1 MSLQQERPP
10 AYSHDPESLQL
21 PSVPQLAPPRG
32 NATQSIHLP
41 DLRSL
46 GLPES
51 TAHTSNHSYNGPTLP
66 STVDWRNSPALHH
79 NDFPRV
85 PSAAPRSSTEMDIS
99 SPRESI
105 MSVDELGNRA
115 PSVVSIEDPD
125 VRIAAEA
132 LSGLGNPDAYHA
144 AEFVRSPSNRSVT
157 LPSQSSPTS
166 HTRHASMSHI
176 QEPEPL
182 LQLLTTSHPWLGGT
196 INGSLSAYETTKS
209 YTPRFVQASATYL
222 ERNIGSPV
230 ANTVGAVGRRTGV
243 EGGLRRYLGDV
254 GRRPSDL
261 ERGDADEDRHKR
273 RRVARSPDPQ
283 DGMAMDIERG
293 PLMPLSR
300 PRTSSRDSTTESLP
314 AYDDNRSPQYEERS
328 PRPEKEDSREPS
340 QSQEHAQARRPAH
353 WSTQLIMT
361 TSGLGVAMSDT
372 SLKSLKYCLGILRR
386 ATNHL
391 GSVMR
396 ALGLVLA
403 DYERACAASASNGQ
417 GHQQQQQQQQP
428 QQQQG
433 TAGNAE
439 AETRPAPEDEAARLA
454 TRIQAL
460 STDILNTLKTVVN
473 TVSRYTGGAL
483 PTNAANFVRSQ
494 LLSVPERWRLASQ
507 HSRESAAAGSS
518 ETVRRTNRMLAFAKE
533 GLDMMAQ
540 RGGVVGEDWGS
551 GGGAGGPE
559 AGNEKGDERAAVE
572 ERGDGRGG
580 RS

>member
-1 MSLQQERPP
+1 
-10 AYSHDPESLQL
+10 
-21 PSVPQLAPPRG
+21 
-32 NATQSIHLP
+32 
-41 DLRSL
+41 
-46 GLPES
+46 
-51 TAHTSNHSYNGPTLP
+51 
-66 STVDWRNSPALHH
+66 
-79 NDFPRV
+79 
-85 PSAAPRSSTEMDIS
+85 
-99 SPRESI
+99 
-105 MSVDELGNRA
+105 
-115 PSVVSIEDPD
+115 
-125 VRIAAEA
+125 
-132 LSGLGNPDAYHA
+132 
-144 AEFVRSPSNRSVT
+144 
-157 LPSQSSPTS
+157 
-166 HTRHASMSHI
+166 MSHI

-273 RRVARSPDPQ
+273 RRVARSPDAQ

-293 PLMPLSR
+293 PLIPLSR

-328 PRPEKEDSREPS
+328 PRPEEEDSQE
-340 QSQEHAQARRPAH
+340 QEHAQTRRPAH
-353 WSTQLIMT
+353 WSTQLMMT

-396 ALGLVLA
+396 ALGLVLE
-403 DYERACAASASNGQ
+403 DYERACAASSNGQ
-417 GHQQQQQQQQP
+417 QRQQQQP
-428 QQQQG
+428 N
-433 TAGNAE
+433 TADGAE
-439 AETRPAPEDEAARLA
+439 AEPRPAPEDEAARLA
-454 TRIQAL
+454 ARIQAL

-540 RGGVVGEDWGS
+540 VSLTVEGTIGS
-551 GGGAGGPE
+551 AEAWLERIGASGGAGGPDQG
-559 AGNEKGDERAAVE
+559 AEKGGERTAAE
-572 ERGDGRGG
+572 EQGDGRGREVVMVDVKAEKVG
-580 RS
+580 L